1 MLLGGR
7 RPAGQT
13 HPWPPSRSGEG
24 YFQANNCYSVKEGIL
39 RKVSLHLPAPAPSPN
54 VWQCLILKVKVNSIE
69 VLVLSVGNQIKVVG
83 IAFLYKWRYPFP
95 DEGLKVDKSSPCY
108 DKNPKEMER
117 KRKGNGVKHWGSRVL
132 FPYWS
137 PPLRG
142 TSPLIFRNVKIK

>member
-13 HPWPPSRSGEG
+13 QPWPPPRSREG

-39 RKVSLHLPAPAPSPN
+39 RKVSLHLPAPTPSPN
-54 VWQCLILKVKVNSIE
+54 VWQCLILKVKVKSIK
-69 VLVLSVGNQIKVVG
+69 VFVLSVGNQIKVVG

-117 KRKGNGVKHWGSRVL
+117 KRKGNGVKHWGSPEL
-132 FPYWS
+132 FLYWS
-137 PPLRG
+137 PSHRG
-142 TSPLIFRNVKIK
+142 QAGS